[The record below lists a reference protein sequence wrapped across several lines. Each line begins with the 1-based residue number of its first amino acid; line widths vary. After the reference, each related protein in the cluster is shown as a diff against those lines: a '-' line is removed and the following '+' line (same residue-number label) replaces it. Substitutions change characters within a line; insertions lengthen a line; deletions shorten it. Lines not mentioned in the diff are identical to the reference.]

1 MVKASEKITL
11 NTGREIPFNKLVLS
25 QRNVRKTKAGMS
37 IADLAEDIARRGL
50 LTSLNVRVEH
60 DAQGRETGFYRIPA
74 GGRRYR
80 ALELLVSQGRLSR
93 TVAVPCILSKSAT
106 DEVEDSLAENTQRLD
121 LHPLDQFRAIMT
133 LWEEGVGEEEI
144 AARFFI
150 SVATVRQ
157 RLRLASVSPRLLER
171 YAADEMTLQQVMAF
185 SITDDRARQEQ
196 VWELI
201 SRQPSREPYYI
212 RRLLTETT
220 VRATDRRAVYVGIA
234 AYEAAGGIVMHD
246 LFDDDNGGWLE
257 DPSLLEQLAIEKLR
271 ADADAL
277 KTDEGWKWV
286 EAAFDFPYGHTAGLR
301 RFYPERVELTDDEL
315 DRRQEVETQ
324 YKTLDA
330 GYAEATEYDPDLE
343 QRLEELGGELDRLN
357 NRPLVFDRQEVAR
370 GGAFIS
376 LGADGIPKI
385 ERGFVRP
392 EDEPAGTAEGDDA
405 SDRNEEDDGEGDGAP
420 STTEGAR
427 SSAEANTVDGA
438 DEEDGTARGLSDRV
452 VEDLTAARTLAL
464 RNALANDPAIAF
476 VAALHALVLRTFFSQ
491 GSASCLELTFQSA
504 NLGQTPGL
512 CDTVWAKEIDRRHE
526 AWGQDL
532 PRNASALW
540 DYLISLDEVR
550 RQALFAHCI
559 SLSLNAV
566 VQAWN
571 RRPAAL
577 LHAEQLARS
586 LGFDMA
592 EAGWEPTVDNYL
604 GRITKAHIL
613 KAVREARGEPQ
624 VQLIDH
630 LKKPDMAREAERL
643 LRRRKWLP
651 EPLRASA
658 PEVSP
663 EEAAARAVAAD
674 ANAGGYTSSTTDE
687 DAGTGAPRSPVQE
700 PDAGD
705 PAFRLVED
713 EGASVSATG

>member
-1 MVKASEKITL
+1 MAKTSGKITL
-11 NTGREIPFNKLVLS
+11 NVGREIPFNRLVLS
-25 QRNVRKTKAGMS
+25 QRNVRKTKAGIS
-37 IADLAEDIARRGL
+37 VADLAEDIARRGL

-93 TVAVPCILSKSAT
+93 TVAVPCILSKSTT
-106 DEVEDSLAENTQRLD
+106 DEVEDSLAENVQRLD

-133 LWEEGVGEEEI
+133 LWEEGLGEEEI

-185 SITDDRARQEQ
+185 SITDDHARQEQ

-220 VRATDRRAVYVGIA
+220 VRATDRRAVYVGIGP
-234 AYEAAGGIVMHD
+234 YQAAGGIVMHD

-271 ADADAL
+271 VDADAL
-277 KTDEGWKWV
+277 KADEGWKWV
-286 EAAFDFPYGHTAGLR
+286 EAAFDFPYGHATGLR
-301 RFYPERVELTDDEL
+301 RFYAERAEFTDEELA
-315 DRRQEVETQ
+315 RRQEVETQ

-330 GYAEATEYDPDLE
+330 TYAEATEYDPDIE
-343 QRLEELGGELDRLN
+343 QRLEELGDELDRLN
-357 NRPLVFDRQEVAR
+357 NRPFVFDRQEVAR

-376 LGADGIPKI
+376 LGADGKPTI

-392 EDEPAGTAEGDDA
+392 EDEPAGDAEGNDA
-405 SDRNEEDDGEGDGAP
+405 SDRNEEDDGDGDGAS
-420 STTEGAR
+420 STTEGVR
-427 SSAEANTVDGA
+427 SGAETNKVDGA
-438 DEEDGTARGLSDRV
+438 DEEDSTARGLSDRV

-464 RNALANDPAIAF
+464 RNALANAPAIAF
-476 VAALHALVLRTFFSQ
+476 TAALHVLVLRTFFSQ
-491 GSASCLELTFQSA
+491 GSVSCLELTFRSA

-512 CDTVWAKEIDRRHE
+512 CDTVWAKEIDQRHE
-526 AWGQDL
+526 AWGHDL
-532 PRNASALW
+532 PRNPGALW
-540 DYLISLDEVR
+540 DYLISLDDVS

-566 VQAWN
+566 VQTWN
-571 RRPAAL
+571 RRPAAIS
-577 LHAEQLARS
+577 HAEQLARS

-592 EAGWEPTVDNYL
+592 EAGWVPTVDNYL
-604 GRITKAHIL
+604 GRTTKAHIL
-613 KAVREARGEPQ
+613 KAVREACGEQ
-624 VQLIDH
+624 SVQLIDH

-643 LRRRKWLP
+643 LRGSGWLP
-651 EPLRASA
+651 EPLRAPV
-658 PEVSP
+658 PEDP
-663 EEAAARAVAAD
+663 QQEPAACAGAVDAD
-674 ANAGGYTSSTTDE
+674 AGGDGSSATGE
-687 DAGTGAPRSPVQE
+687 DGQTGAPLSPVQE

-705 PAFRLVED
+705 LTSAPVED
-713 EGASVSATG
+713 GDALVSATG

>member
-1 MVKASEKITL
+1 MAKASEKITL
-11 NTGREIPFNKLVLS
+11 NAAREIPFNKLVLS

-37 IADLAEDIARRGL
+37 VADLAEDIARRGL

-93 TVAVPCILSKSAT
+93 TVAVPCILSKSTT
-106 DEVEDSLAENTQRLD
+106 DEVEDSLAENVQRLD

-133 LWEEGVGEEEI
+133 LWEEGLGEEEI

-171 YAADEMTLQQVMAF
+171 YAADDMTLQQVMAF
-185 SITDDRARQEQ
+185 SITDGHARQEQ

-212 RRLLTETT
+212 SRLLTETT
-220 VRATDRRAVYVGIA
+220 VRATDRRAVYVGIRP
-234 AYEAAGGIVMHD
+234 YEAAGGIVMHD

-271 ADADAL
+271 VDADAL
-277 KTDEGWKWV
+277 KADEGWKWV
-286 EAAFDFPYGHTAGLR
+286 EAAFDFPYGHAAGLR
-301 RFYPERVELTDDEL
+301 RFYAERAEFTDDEL
-315 DRRQEVETQ
+315 ARRQEVETQ

-330 GYAEATEYDPDLE
+330 AYAEATEYDPDIE

-357 NRPLVFDRQEVAR
+357 NRPFVFDRQEVAR

-376 LGADGIPKI
+376 LGADGKPTI

-392 EDEPAGTAEGDDA
+392 EDESAGDAEGDDA
-405 SDRNEEDDGEGDGAP
+405 SDRNEEDDGDGDGAP
-420 STTEGAR
+420 PTTDGAR
-427 SSAEANTVDGA
+427 SGAETDKVDGA

-452 VEDLTAARTLAL
+452 VEDLTTARTLAL

-476 VAALHALVLRTFFSQ
+476 VAALHALVLRAFFSQ
-491 GSASCLELTFQSA
+491 GSVSCLELTFQSA

-512 CDTVWAKEIDRRHE
+512 CDTVWAKEIDQRHE
-526 AWGQDL
+526 AWEHEL
-532 PRNASALW
+532 PRNAGALW
-540 DYLISLDEVR
+540 DYLISLDEVS

-566 VQAWN
+566 IQTWS
-571 RRPAAL
+571 RRPDAMA
-577 LHAEQLARS
+577 HAELLARS

-613 KAVREARGEPQ
+613 KAVREARGEKA
-624 VQLIDH
+624 VQLIGH
-630 LKKPDMAREAERL
+630 LKKPDMARGAERL
-643 LRRRKWLP
+643 LRGRRWLP
-651 EPLRASA
+651 EPLRASLPDVPLQEPTA
-658 PEVSP
+658 CTI
-663 EEAAARAVAAD
+663 AAD
-674 ANAGGYTSSTTDE
+674 ANAGGDGSSATGE
-687 DAGTGAPRSPVQE
+687 NVQTGAPRSPVQD
-700 PDAGD
+700 PDVGD
-705 PAFRLVED
+705 PASRPFENED
-713 EGASVSATG
+713 ALISATD